1 MVPTYF
7 GFGLSDSFRM
17 KRPEYIQYTWWHYRM
32 NMFKRKLG
40 LCIDHIFVN
49 ETLKDKILAV
59 DVDENARSWGRPSN
73 YTSITLEVA

>member
-1 MVPTYF
+1 
-7 GFGLSDSFRM
+7 
-17 KRPEYIQYTWWHYRM
+17 M

-73 YTSITLEVA
+73 YASITLEVA

>member
-7 GFGLSDSFRM
+7 GFGLSDRFRM

-40 LCIDHIFVN
+40 LRIDHILVSEALKNEIIAVN
-49 ETLKDKILAV
+49 
-59 DVDENARSWGRPSN
+59 VDEIARSWERPSDHAP
-73 YTSITLEVA
+73 ITLEVA